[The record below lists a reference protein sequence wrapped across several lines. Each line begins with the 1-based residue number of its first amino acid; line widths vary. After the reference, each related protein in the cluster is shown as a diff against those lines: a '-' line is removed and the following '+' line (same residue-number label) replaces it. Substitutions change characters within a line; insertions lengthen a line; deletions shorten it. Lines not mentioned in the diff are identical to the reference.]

1 MEQSSRPNNPKKS
14 LPDKIFTLPNVIT
27 LLGGFLTC
35 RGLRDIDKLS
45 GLLTVALGRG
55 LDLLD
60 GAVARKA
67 NQASELGAALDA
79 ATDKL
84 TTAKLLY
91 ELWRKDMAPKE
102 VLGAIATFNAINFL
116 ATVVADRYPTG
127 EKLRPTKSGKLA
139 IATETGALIAYV
151 ASDLAEKAG
160 CKKSARDLRKIGH
173 VTSALAVPLAIN
185 ASVKYVNRAI
195 EHIETSAQQ
204 S

>member
-1 MEQSSRPNNPKKS
+1 MEQSSQPNNSEKS
-14 LPDKIFTLPNVIT
+14 LPDKIFTLANVIT
-27 LLGGFLTC
+27 VLGGFLTC
-35 RGLRDIDKLS
+35 RGLRDIDKRS

-60 GAVARKA
+60 GTVARKA

-102 VLGAIATFNAINFL
+102 VLGAIATFNAISFL
-116 ATVVADRYPTG
+116 ATVFADRYPTG
-127 EKLRPTKSGKLA
+127 EELRPTKSGKLA
-139 IATETGALIAYV
+139 IAIETGALIAYG
-151 ASDLAEKAG
+151 ASDLTEKAG
-160 CKKSARDLRKIGH
+160 CREPSQVLRKIGH
-173 VTSALAVPLAIN
+173 ATFALAVPLAIN
-185 ASVKYVNRAI
+185 AFASYINRAI

>member
-60 GAVARKA
+60 GTVARKTD
-67 NQASELGAALDA
+67 QVSELGAALDA
-79 ATDKL
+79 ATDKI
-84 TTAKLLY
+84 TTAELLY
-91 ELWRKDMAPKE
+91 KLWQEDMAPKK

-116 ATVVADRYPTG
+116 ATVVADRYSTG
-127 EKLRPTKSGKLA
+127 EELRPTKSGKLA
-139 IATETGALIAYV
+139 IATETSALIAYV
-151 ASDLAEKAG
+151 ASDLAKKAG

>member
-60 GAVARKA
+60 GAVARKTD
-67 NQASELGAALDA
+67 QVSELGAALDA
-79 ATDKL
+79 ATDKI
-84 TTAKLLY
+84 TTAELLY
-91 ELWRKDMAPKE
+91 KLWQEDMAPKK

-116 ATVVADRYPTG
+116 ATVVAYRYPTG
-127 EKLRPTKSGKLA
+127 EELRPTKSGKLA
-139 IATETGALIAYV
+139 IAIETGALIAYG
-151 ASDLAEKAG
+151 ASDLAKKAG
-160 CKKSARDLRKIGH
+160 YREPSQVLRKIGH
-173 VTSALAVPLAIN
+173 VASALAVPLAIN